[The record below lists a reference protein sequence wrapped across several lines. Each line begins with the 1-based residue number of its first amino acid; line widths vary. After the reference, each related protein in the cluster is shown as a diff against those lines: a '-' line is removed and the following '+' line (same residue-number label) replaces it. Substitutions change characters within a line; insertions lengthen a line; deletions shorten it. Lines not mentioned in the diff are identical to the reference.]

1 MIDTYNT
8 ERPQEENECAFC
20 GEPCEKR
27 YCDRNCKKGYEQ
39 DN

>member
-1 MIDTYNT
+1 MIDTYNN

-20 GEPCEKR
+20 GEPCEAR
-27 YCDRNCKKGYEQ
+27 YCDNNCKKGDES